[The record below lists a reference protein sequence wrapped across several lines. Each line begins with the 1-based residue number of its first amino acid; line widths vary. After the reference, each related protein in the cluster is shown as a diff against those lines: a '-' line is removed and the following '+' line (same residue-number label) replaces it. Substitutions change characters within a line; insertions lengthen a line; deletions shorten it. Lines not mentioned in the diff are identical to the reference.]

1 MKKLSAIFVALLL
14 VAATAVTAFA
24 AGINSSEQAVLDKLN
39 GTVTM
44 QGNEMRISQEFVN
57 QAENY
62 FNTIEM
68 TEQESKDIIAIIDEG
83 NSFLVNSGASDF
95 KSLSYDQKQVLL
107 GYGQKA
113 VGVIGMTMSYDSTT
127 RTITVTDPNGNVAFS
142 VSEANYLVPANGSSS
157 GSSGNSSNSGSV
169 IKTTGSDVNYFGF
182 IALGAVAVVLVA
194 GGAMFVVKTK
204 KERA

>member
-14 VAATAVTAFA
+14 VAATAITAFA

-142 VSEANYLVPANGSSS
+142 VSEANYLVPANGSS
-157 GSSGNSSNSGSV
+157 GNSSNSGSV

-182 IALGAVAVVLVA
+182 IALGAAAVVLVA

>member
-14 VAATAVTAFA
+14 VAATAITAFA

-39 GTVTM
+39 VTVTM
-44 QGNEMRISQEFVN
+44 QGNQMRISQEFVN

-68 TEQESKDIIAIIDEG
+68 TEQESKDIIAVLDEG
-83 NSFLVNSGASDF
+83 NKYLENSGAADF

-113 VGVIGMTMSYDSTT
+113 VGVIGMSMSYDSTT
-127 RTITVTDPNGNVAFS
+127 RTITVTDPKGNVAFS
-142 VSEANYLVPANGSSS
+142 VSEANYLVPAGGSSS
-157 GSSGNSSNSGSV
+157 GSSGSSSSSGSV
-169 IKTTGSDVNYFGF
+169 IKTTGADVNYFGF
-182 IALGAVAVVLVA
+182 IALGAAAVVLVA
-194 GGAMFVVKTK
+194 GGTMFVVKTK

>member
-1 MKKLSAIFVALLL
+1 MKKLSAILVALVL

-24 AGINSSEQAVLDKLN
+24 AGINSSEQAVLDKLSS
-39 GTVTM
+39 TVTM
-44 QGNEMRISQEFVN
+44 QGNQMRISQEFVN

-68 TEQESKDIIAIIDEG
+68 TEQESKDIIAILDEG
-83 NSFLVNSGASDF
+83 MNFLANSGAADF

-113 VGVIGMTMSYDSTT
+113 VGVIDMSMSYDPTT
-127 RTITVTDPNGNVAFS
+127 RTITVKDPSGNVAFS
-142 VSEANYLVPANGSSS
+142 VSEANYLVPASGSSS
-157 GSSGNSSNSGSV
+157 GTSNSGSV

-182 IALGAVAVVLVA
+182 IALGVAAVVLVA

>member
-1 MKKLSAIFVALLL
+1 MKKLSAILVALLL

-39 GTVTM
+39 GTVNM
-44 QGNEMRISQEFVN
+44 KGNQMRISQEFVN

-68 TEQESKDIIAIIDEG
+68 TEQESKDIIAVLDEG
-83 NSFLVNSGASDF
+83 NKYLENSGASDF
-95 KSLSYDQKQVLL
+95 KSLSYEQKEVVL

-113 VGVIGMTMSYDSTT
+113 VGVIGMTMSYDPNT
-127 RTITVTDPNGNVAFS
+127 RTITVTDPKGNVAFT
-142 VSEANYLVPANGSSS
+142 VSEANYLVPEKGSSS
-157 GSSGNSSNSGSV
+157 GSSSNNSNSGSV

-182 IALGAVAVVLVA
+182 IALGTAAVLLVA

>member
-1 MKKLSAIFVALLL
+1 MKKLSAILVALVL

-44 QGNEMRISQEFVN
+44 QGNQMRISQEFVN

-68 TEQESKDIIAIIDEG
+68 TEQESKDIIAVLDEG
-83 NSFLVNSGASDF
+83 NNYLANSGAADF

-113 VGVIGMTMSYDSTT
+113 VGVIGMSMSYDPAT
-127 RTITVTDPNGNVAFS
+127 RTITVTDPNGNAAFS
-142 VSEANYLVPANGSSS
+142 VSEANYLVPAGGSSS

-182 IALGAVAVVLVA
+182 IALGAAAVLLVA

>member
-24 AGINSSEQAVLDKLN
+24 AGINSSEQAVLDELN

-182 IALGAVAVVLVA
+182 IALGAAAVVLVA

>member
-14 VAATAVTAFA
+14 VAATAITAFA

-44 QGNEMRISQEFVN
+44 QGNQMRISQEFVN

-182 IALGAVAVVLVA
+182 IALGAAAVVLVA

>member
-182 IALGAVAVVLVA
+182 IALGTAAVVLVA

>member
-44 QGNEMRISQEFVN
+44 QSNEMRISQEFVN

-142 VSEANYLVPANGSSS
+142 VSEANYLVPANGSS
-157 GSSGNSSNSGSV
+157 GNSSNSGSV

-182 IALGAVAVVLVA
+182 IALGAAAVVLVA

>member
-1 MKKLSAIFVALLL
+1 MKKLSAILVALVL

-24 AGINSSEQAVLDKLN
+24 AGINSSEQAVLDKLSS
-39 GTVTM
+39 TVTM
-44 QGNEMRISQEFVN
+44 QGNQMRISQEFVN

-68 TEQESKDIIAIIDEG
+68 TEQESKDIIAVIDEG
-83 NSFLVNSGASDF
+83 NNFLANSGAADF

-113 VGVIGMTMSYDSTT
+113 VGVIGMTMSYDPTT
-127 RTITVTDPNGNVAFS
+127 RTITVTDPNGSVAFS
-142 VSEANYLVPANGSSS
+142 VSEANYLVPAGGSSS
-157 GSSGNSSNSGSV
+157 GSSGSSSSNGSV
-169 IKTTGSDVNYFGF
+169 IKTTGADVNYFGF
-182 IALGAVAVVLVA
+182 IALGAAAVLLVA

>member
-1 MKKLSAIFVALLL
+1 MKKISAIFVALLL

-24 AGINSSEQAVLDKLN
+24 AGINSSEQAVLNKLN

-68 TEQESKDIIAIIDEG
+68 TEQESKDSIAIIDEG

-157 GSSGNSSNSGSV
+157 GSSGNPSNSGSV

-182 IALGAVAVVLVA
+182 IALGAAAVVLVA